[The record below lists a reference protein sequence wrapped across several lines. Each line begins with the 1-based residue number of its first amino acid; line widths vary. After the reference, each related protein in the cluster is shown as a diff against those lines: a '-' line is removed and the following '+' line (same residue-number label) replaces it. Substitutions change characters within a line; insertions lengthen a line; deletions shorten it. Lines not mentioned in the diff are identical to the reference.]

1 MVQLVAYTQ
10 SGDEPVYLDLGDIS
24 IKANYSNIE
33 IQDISQRKS
42 EYTNAFTLPF
52 SQINNDFFAHF
63 YEVNISEGSYRA
75 DIKAKCSIYVDS
87 NLQFDGYLQLIS
99 VDVLKEN
106 YEVLAFGDIA
116 NISKELG
123 ERKLNDLDLSK
134 YNHLLTLS
142 NVEDSWDNDIDYVGT
157 EPNGGQILYPIIDYG
172 QVYNGETI
180 SSEDGAIRVRD
191 LKPAIQVKALFDAI
205 IEKAGYIYTSTFLSS
220 TFFTSQYMTLAN
232 DLEGAVTN
240 SVDGFKVGM
249 TTDQTVSN
257 TATGTPIIEF
267 DNETGASGFFDINGN
282 FDTSTYKYTVP
293 HSGSY
298 KIRVQLVVD
307 DNVGISTFVPIYY
320 SINGVVAGSQLFGSL
335 SILGTGLTDVYTLES
350 DLTEFELNDEIGI
363 HITPPVIG
371 GLDIKTA
378 HSFSGTSYDSFVQL
392 IEAPASVEGGEVD
405 FSAGNNI
412 FPKDKQVDFIKS
424 ILARYNLIVDVDNEN
439 VKELKIE
446 PIQDYLDAGT
456 SKDWTEKIDENKSI
470 VISPTTSIRK
480 QSLNLKDL
488 DDKDRLNVYWQDHKG
503 GIYNQKIFDF
513 YGDFGSGELTIPTI
527 FSSFAPKKI
536 SNNQMY
542 IAKHFEWADGEAK
555 IVKTKPKLF
564 YYSGTKQL
572 PPSSEYKL
580 HSELAGTYTTKSEY
594 PFAHHYSMSGIQV
607 EDTDVDIRFGSR
619 DTFSFDSLVATQTS
633 NDVYN
638 DYWRSYLNNIYNKDA
653 RIMSANFHLTAE
665 DISEFKY
672 NDKIFV
678 KDSYWY
684 INKISSYAMGVDNST
699 KVELIKILDSNI
711 DAQNI
716 VNEDCT
722 DILDGWNIYGTT
734 SWVDASGSSVSPSQ
748 ECCEAEGLAFIDS
761 DCWWNFDVITDNP
774 DEPPVTYSGNKI
786 IIGSE
791 DSEIELRGTVS
802 QIGNTTPT
810 DKTVLS
816 YDSDNDSVGW
826 VNPTPSYPAT
836 EYTSGGTAANYIN
849 ITPNEFSLTN
859 RAGTDVNSNDNGGSV
874 RLSDSSQ
881 LMYAI
886 KIIPQGITATKVNVF
901 GSSGFSF
908 RVYSGEISNDTTTL
922 LGTGSVNT
930 ELDITDLVGTSRN
943 YLAIEINTTST
954 SDEVYGGYITI
965 E

>member
-240 SVDGFKVGM
+240 SVDGFKVGKNSDETM
-249 TTDQTVSN
+249 P
-257 TATGTPIIEF
+257 TGLEIIDF
-267 DNETGASGFFDINGN
+267 NNETSADGFYDVGGN
-282 FDTSTYKYTVP
+282 FNSSTSAYTVP
-293 HSGSY
+293 STGVY
-298 KIRVQLVVD
+298 KFKVRTVIQNTANITDSVKLLMSVSTWSSDVEFAEMQLTNGVAYDMFTNETDSVVLTQGD
-307 DNVGISTFVPIYY
+307 VVKIKTDNDTGSTFVLKEDYTF
-320 SINGVVAGSQLFGSL
+320 GSQNFK
-335 SILGTGLTDVYTLES
+335 TA
-350 DLTEFELNDEIGI
+350 FELIN
-363 HITPPVIG
+363 
-371 GLDIKTA
+371 
-378 HSFSGTSYDSFVQL
+378 
-392 IEAPASVEGGEVD
+392 APASVEGGEVD

-470 VISPTTSIRK
+470 VISPTTSVRK
-480 QSLNLKDL
+480 HSLNLKDL
-488 DDKDRLNVYWQDHKG
+488 EDKDRLNVYWQDHMG
-503 GIYNQKIFDF
+503 NIYNQKSFDF

-564 YYSGTKQL
+564 YYSGTKDL
-572 PPSSEYKL
+572 APSSYYKIF
-580 HSELAGTYTTKSEY
+580 SEITESYTTKTEY
-594 PFAHHYSMSGIQV
+594 PFAHHYSMSGTQV
-607 EDTDVDIRFGSR
+607 QSTDKDIRFGSR

-633 NDVYN
+633 SDVYN

-716 VNEDCT
+716 VNENCT
-722 DILDGWNIYGTT
+722 YILDGWNIYGTT

-761 DCWWNFDVITDNP
+761 DCWWNFDTITDNP
-774 DEPPVTYSGNKI
+774 DEPPVTYSGNRI

-791 DSEIELRGTVS
+791 DSEIELKGTVS

-826 VNPTPSYPAT
+826 VNPTPSYPVT
-836 EYTSGGTAANYIN
+836 EFTSGGTVANYIN

-859 RAGTDVNSNDNGGSV
+859 RSGTDVNTNDNGGSV
-874 RLSDSSQ
+874 RISDSSQ

-886 KIIPQGITATKVNVF
+886 KIIPQGTTATKVNVF
-901 GSSGFSF
+901 GSSGFAF
-908 RVYSGEISNDTTTL
+908 RVYSGELTNDTTTL
-922 LGTGSVNT
+922 LGSGVVNT
-930 ELDITDLVGTSRN
+930 ELDITDLLGTSRN

-954 SDEVYGGYITI
+954 SNEVYGGYIII